1 MNIVL
6 HDNLICITTQFET
19 LNSKWMKNFLNHHHR
34 GMLFLQNAVL
44 VFQNDALKSIREKFL
59 LQASQDLAS
68 KNEFSY
74 EFFQRSL
81 LRCSSRPIR
90 IELDKNQK
98 AETVKVNLYVYDKD
112 TILISLR
119 TPNAWVMN
127 YFRSQLQIYIE
138 RGTDMSLVLDV
149 KDQKAKARFDKTL
162 NKRYILHYEIEY
174 IYDNHFLSKLYSD
187 FASFG
192 FGNLGKDSTLDKRV
206 KFYSILE
213 CPVGASKE
221 ILKKNYRKLAKVYHP
236 DKIINEQP
244 EMLGY
249 YTQKFQN
256 LQEAYSTLKA
266 TEC

>member
-6 HDNLICITTQFET
+6 HDNLIRITTQFET
-19 LNSKWMKNFLNHHHR
+19 LNSKWMINFLNHHHR

-44 VFQNDALKSIREKFL
+44 VFKNDALHSIREEFL
-59 LQASQDLAS
+59 VRASQDLA
-68 KNEFSY
+68 KRHEFSY

-81 LRCSSRPIR
+81 LKCSSRPIR

-98 AETVKVNLYVYDKD
+98 PEIVKVNLYVYDKD
-112 TILISLR
+112 TILISLKN
-119 TPNAWVMN
+119 PNAWVMN
-127 YFRSQLQIYIE
+127 YFRSQLQVYAE
-138 RGTDMSLVLDV
+138 RGTDISLVVDV
-149 KDQKAKARFDKTL
+149 KDYKAKARFDRTL
-162 NKRYILHYEIEY
+162 NKRHILHYQIEY

-192 FGNLGKDSTLDKRV
+192 FGNLGNNTLDKRV
-206 KFYSILE
+206 QFYTILE

-221 ILKKNYRKLAKVYHP
+221 ILKRNYRKLAKVYHP

-244 EMLGY
+244 EMLNH

-256 LQEAYSTLKA
+256 LQEAYSALK
-266 TEC
+266 EVS